1 VVVGPVLDARAVG
14 VAAAGFVAGLAGWAV
29 CSAGGGATASGSAS
43 CGAPL
48 PAVAAVL
55 ANDPAIKPANRMGE
69 MLFIDSQIVAL
80 RQSLPN
86 LPDFTTGRLKYL
98 EHYIKIPEMTTEVLP
113 PEHVAAEF

>member
-1 VVVGPVLDARAVG
+1 
-14 VAAAGFVAGLAGWAV
+14 
-29 CSAGGGATASGSAS
+29 
-43 CGAPL
+43 
-48 PAVAAVL
+48 
-55 ANDPAIKPANRMGE
+55 MGE